1 MKKSFLFLS
10 FFLFFQYAN
19 SQTNGALKLWYTAPA
34 TVWNEALPIGN
45 GRLGAMVYGNPST
58 ETIQLNE
65 NTFWSGG
72 PCNNNNPNALAA
84 LSNIR
89 SQIFA
94 GNWNGAQ
101 TLADANIKATTNQG
115 QKYQTI
121 GNLQLTF
128 TGHSTYTNYTR
139 ELDISRAVFTSAH
152 TVSNVVYKQEV
163 FASKPNQVMVVRLS
177 ANQAGKIFFTAT
189 LTGTLKTALNV
200 LNGNTLEMTGLSGT
214 YEGVTGQVK
223 SDTRVKILNTG
234 GTISS
239 TTSTVTVSGADEVVL
254 LVSIATNFTDY
265 KSLTTD
271 EVAKCSGYLSAASSK
286 SYSDLLSNHT
296 NYYQALFNRVSLNLG
311 TSTYAGYSTDVRLK
325 NFAKT
330 HDPEFVA
337 LYYQLG
343 RYLLISSSQ
352 PGGQPANLQGIWN
365 DQTDPVWD
373 SKYTTNINLEM
384 NYWPAEKT
392 NLTEMHEP
400 LVQMLKELA
409 VTGAVTAQTMY
420 GANGWVL
427 HHNTDLWRT
436 TGMVDGAYYG
446 MWPTGGAWLSQH
458 LWEKYIY
465 SGDTTYLRSAY
476 PVLRDACK
484 FFQSFLVKEP
494 KNNWLVVAP
503 SMSPEN
509 NPSVHTASTAA
520 GVTMDNQ
527 LLFDLF
533 NKTIRAAKILKTD
546 SALATQF
553 KSLRDQLPPMQVGK
567 YSQLQ
572 EWMDD
577 WDSPTDHNRHV
588 SHLYGLFPSNQISAY
603 KTPELFDAARTS
615 LIYRGDVSTGWS
627 MGWKI
632 NLWARLFDGNHA
644 FQLINNQLT
653 YVDPAVTSTSFSGG
667 TYPNLFDAHPP
678 FQIDGNF
685 GCTSGITEMLMQSHD
700 GLIQILPA
708 MPDDWKTGEIKGLR
722 AYGGFDVDFSWSN
735 GEIQKVTIHSKL
747 GGNCRI
753 RVPNVLGMENGQA
766 LTVASGLNPNAF
778 FVNDSVKQPI
788 ISASASLNKL
798 NLKKTYE
805 YDFQTEAGK
814 TYSIISANEP
824 TLVSARITQQNP
836 DKIYLQIS
844 TPVVK
849 QNYYSGFSAKINNQA
864 AAIDSVVWND
874 SLSVVSIKLHNPVS
888 KTDNITLSYSNG
900 NVSSVFQV
908 ALGNFT
914 DALVH
919 NLITGSAPTLL
930 TAECNSSGSNLS
942 LNFSKDIS
950 STTNQASA
958 FTLYVNGIVNAISDL
973 SVSGNII
980 TLYPTT
986 TLHYDDVLTLRYTPG
1001 TTQSTDSGLLAAFSN
1016 VAVKNNI
1023 TEPLWLA
1030 IPGKIEA
1037 ENYYLQTGTVTE
1049 ACSDASGGN
1058 DVGYIDTNDWMEY
1071 AVNIANTGQYKASF
1085 RLGSINSTGLI
1096 YVYVDGVKIAQLNVP
1111 NTTGWQT
1118 YSSTVV
1124 NLSLSAGKHFIKLF
1138 AATGGFNINW
1148 VSYESIQTG
1157 VENQQQSSE
1166 TVKISPVPAKNHI
1179 IIESPDFC
1187 YKEVQILNTTG
1198 NIMLSQN
1205 GYYPLKQLNL
1215 HLPSGI
1221 YIVRLIGSKKMVN
1234 KKISIN

>member
-1 MKKSFLFLS
+1 MKKSILFLS
-10 FFLFFQYAN
+10 FLLLFQYVN

-45 GRLGAMVYGNPST
+45 GRLGAMVYGNPTT

-94 GNWNGAQ
+94 SNWDGAQ
-101 TLADANIKATTNQG
+101 TLVDANIKSTINQG
-115 QKYQTI
+115 QMYQTI

-128 TGHSTYTNYTR
+128 TGHSTYTNYSR
-139 ELDISRAVFTSAH
+139 ELDISKAVFTSTH

-163 FASKPNQVMVVRLS
+163 FASKPDQLIVIRLS
-177 ANQAGKIFFTAT
+177 AVGTGKISFTAT
-189 LTGTLKTALNV
+189 LAGALKTALNV
-200 LNGNTLEMTGLSGT
+200 LNGNTLEMKGLSST
-214 YEGVTGQVK
+214 HEGVTGQVK
-223 SDTRVKILNTG
+223 SDARVKILNSG

-239 TTSTVTVSGADEVVL
+239 TTSTVTVAGADEVVL

-271 EVAKCSGYLSAASSK
+271 EVAKCSGYLDLASSK
-286 SYSDLLSNHT
+286 TYSDLLINHT
-296 NYYQALFNRVSLNLG
+296 NSYQALFNRVSLNLG
-311 TSTYAGYSTDVRLK
+311 APTYAGYTTDVRLK

-330 HDPEFVA
+330 RDPEFVA

-373 SKYTTNINLEM
+373 SKYTTNINLQM

-400 LVQMLKELA
+400 LVQMLKELS
-409 VTGAVTAQTMY
+409 VTGAVTAKTMY

-458 LWEKYIY
+458 LWEKFIY
-465 SGDTTYLRSAY
+465 SGDTTYLRSVY

-494 KNNWLVVAP
+494 KNNWLVVSP

-509 NPSVHTASTAA
+509 NPSIHAASTAA

-546 SALATQF
+546 SALAIQF
-553 KSLRDQLPPMQVGK
+553 KALRDQLPPMQVGK

-615 LIYRGDVSTGWS
+615 LIYRSDVSTGWS

-653 YVDPAVTSTSFSGG
+653 YVAPTVTSTSFSGG

-700 GLIQILPA
+700 GVIQMLPA
-708 MPDDWKTGEIKGLR
+708 MPDDWKSGEIKGLR

-735 GEIQKVTIHSKL
+735 GEIQKITIHSNL

-753 RVPNVLGMENGQA
+753 RVPNVVGMENGQG
-766 LTVASGLNPNAF
+766 LTIASGINPNSF

-788 ISASASLNKL
+788 ISTTASLNKL

-814 TYSIISANEP
+814 TYSIINANEP
-824 TLVSARITQQNP
+824 KLVSAKITSQNS
-836 DKIYLQIS
+836 DRIYLQVS

-849 QNYYSGFSAKINNQA
+849 QNSYSGFSVKLNNQVA
-864 AAIDSVVWND
+864 VIDSAIWND
-874 SLSVVSIKLHNPVS
+874 SLSIVSIKLHNPVT
-888 KTDNITLSYSNG
+888 KDDNLTLSYNNG
-900 NVSSVFQV
+900 NVKSVFQS
-908 ALGNFT
+908 ALVNFT
-914 DALVH
+914 DALVQ
-919 NLITGSAPTLL
+919 NMLTRSAPVLL
-930 TAECNSSGSNLS
+930 SAEGNSGGTNLS
-942 LNFSKDIS
+942 LSFSKDIS
-950 STTNQASA
+950 SVSNQASA
-958 FTLYVNGIVNAISDL
+958 FTFYVNGVVNTISDL

-980 TLYPTT
+980 TMYPTT
-986 TLHYDDVLTLRYTPG
+986 TLHYGDVLTLSYTPG
-1001 TTQSTDSGLLAAFSN
+1001 TTQSNDSGKLAAFSN
-1016 VAVKNNI
+1016 VTVKNNI
-1023 TEPLWLA
+1023 TEPLWSA

-1037 ENYYLQTGTVTE
+1037 ENYYLQLGTVTE
-1049 ACSDASGGN
+1049 ACSDAGGGN

-1071 AVNIANTGQYKASF
+1071 AVNAANTGQYKATF
-1085 RLGSINSTGLI
+1085 RLGSINSTGQI
-1096 YVYVDGVKIAQLNVP
+1096 YVYVDGVKTAQLTVP
-1111 NTTGWQT
+1111 NTAGWQT
-1118 YSSTVV
+1118 YTSSTV
-1124 NLSLSAGKHFIKLF
+1124 NLTLSAGKHFIKLF
-1138 AATGGFNINW
+1138 AATGGFNVNW
-1148 VSYESIQTG
+1148 VSYEGIQTG
-1157 VENQQQSSE
+1157 IENPQQLSE
-1166 TVKISPVPAKNHI
+1166 SIKISPIPTKNHI

-1198 NIMLSQN
+1198 NVILSQN
-1205 GYYPLKQLNL
+1205 GYYPLRQLNF
-1215 HLPSGI
+1215 HLPAGI
-1221 YIVRLIGSKKMVN
+1221 YIVRLISSEQIVN

>member
-10 FFLFFQYAN
+10 IILFIQHVNA
-19 SQTNGALKLWYTAPA
+19 QTNEALKLWYAAPA

-72 PCNNNNPNALAA
+72 PCNNNNPKALAA

-94 GNWNGAQ
+94 GSWDAAQ

-115 QKYQTI
+115 QKYQTV

-128 TGHSTYTNYTR
+128 PGHSTYTNYSR
-139 ELDISRAVFTSAH
+139 ELDISKAVFTSTH

-163 FASKPNQVMVVRLS
+163 FASKPDQVMVVRLS
-177 ANQAGKIFFTAT
+177 ANQAGKISFTAT
-189 LTGTLKTALNV
+189 LTGALKTALNV
-200 LNGNTLEMTGLSGT
+200 LNGNTLEMKGLSGSH
-214 YEGVTGQVK
+214 EGVTGQVK

-239 TTSTVTVSGADEVVL
+239 TTSTITVAGADEVVL
-254 LVSIATNFTDY
+254 LVSVATNFTDY

-271 EVAKCSGYLSAASSK
+271 EVAKCTGYLGLASTK
-286 SYSDLLSNHT
+286 TYSDLLTSHT
-296 NYYQALFNRVSLNLG
+296 NSYQPLFDRVSLNLG
-311 TSTYAGYSTDVRLK
+311 TSTYAGYTTDVRLK

-330 HDPEFVA
+330 RDPEFVA

-400 LVQMLKELA
+400 LVQMLKELS

-465 SGDTTYLRSAY
+465 SGDTTYLRSVY

-484 FFQSFLVKEP
+484 FFQSFLVREP
-494 KNNWLVVAP
+494 KNNWLVVSP

-509 NPSVHTASTAA
+509 NPSVHGASTAA

-546 SALATQF
+546 SALAIQF
-553 KSLRDQLPPMQVGK
+553 KALRDQLPPMQVGK

-615 LIYRGDVSTGWS
+615 LIYRSDVSTGWS

-644 FQLINNQLT
+644 FQLITNQLS
-653 YVDPAVTSTSFSGG
+653 YVAPTVTSTSFSGG

-700 GLIQILPA
+700 GAIQMLPA
-708 MPDDWKTGEIKGLR
+708 MPDDWRTGEIKGLR

-735 GEIQKVTIHSKL
+735 GKIQKIAIHSNL

-753 RVPNVLGMENGQA
+753 RVPNVVGMENGQG
-766 LTVASGLNPNAF
+766 LTIASGINPNSF
-778 FVNDSVKQPI
+778 FVTDSVKQPI
-788 ISASASLNKL
+788 ISAAAKL
-798 NLKKTYE
+798 NNLTLKKTYE

-814 TYSIISANEP
+814 TYFIVSANEP
-824 TLVSARITQQNP
+824 EFVSARITPQNP
-836 DKIYLQIS
+836 DKIYLQVS

-849 QNYYSGFSAKINNQA
+849 QNSYSGFSVKINNQVA
-864 AAIDSVVWND
+864 DIDSVVWND
-874 SLSVVSIKLHNPVS
+874 SLSVVSIKLNNPVT
-888 KTDNITLSYSNG
+888 KDDNLTFSYSNG

-914 DALVH
+914 DALVQ
-919 NLITGSAPTLL
+919 NMLAGSAPVLL
-930 TAECNSSGSNLS
+930 SAESNSSGTNLS
-942 LNFSKDIS
+942 LSFSKDIS
-950 STTNQASA
+950 SVSNQASA
-958 FTLYVNGIVNAISDL
+958 FTFYVNGIANTISSL
-973 SVSGNII
+973 SVSGKII
-980 TLYPTT
+980 TLYPATA
-986 TLHYDDVLTLRYTPG
+986 LHYGDVLTLRYTPG
-1001 TTQSTDSGLLAAFSN
+1001 TTQSTDSGILAAFSN
-1016 VAVKNNI
+1016 FAVRNNI
-1023 TEPLWLA
+1023 SEPLWSA
-1030 IPGKIEA
+1030 VPGKIEA
-1037 ENYYLQTGTVTE
+1037 ENYYLQSGTVTE
-1049 ACSDASGGN
+1049 ACGDTGGGN
-1058 DVGYIDTNDWMEY
+1058 NVGYIETNDWMEY
-1071 AVNIANTGQYKASF
+1071 AVDVKSAGQYKATF

-1096 YVYVDGVKIAQLNVP
+1096 YVYVDGVKISQLNVP

-1118 YSSTVV
+1118 YTSTAV
-1124 NLSLSAGKHFIKLF
+1124 NLTLTAGKHFIKLF
-1138 AATGGFNINW
+1138 AATGGFNVNW
-1148 VSYESIQTG
+1148 VSFEGTQTEVSITPDLMRN
-1157 VENQQQSSE
+1157 VR
-1166 TVKISPVPAKNHI
+1166 ISPVPAKNHI
-1179 IIESPDFC
+1179 VIESPDF
-1187 YKEVQILNTTG
+1187 YYSDIQILNASG
-1198 NIMLSQN
+1198 EILLKQN
-1205 GYYPLKQLNL
+1205 GYRAVNELKFNL
-1215 HLPSGI
+1215 RAGV
-1221 YIVRLIGSKKMVN
+1221 YIVRLINSRQIVN
-1234 KKISIN
+1234 KKISII